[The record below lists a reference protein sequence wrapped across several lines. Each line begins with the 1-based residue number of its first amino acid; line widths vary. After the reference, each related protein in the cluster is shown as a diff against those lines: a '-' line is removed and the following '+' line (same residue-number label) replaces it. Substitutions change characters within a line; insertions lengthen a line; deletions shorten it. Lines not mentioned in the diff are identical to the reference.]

1 MKRISFQ
8 SHLENQMIGEKEV
21 NVLDEKRKGEIA
33 LAAIKAKVRQEMAL
47 RDIANVKRNIG
58 NSVKEPEMVAINAT
72 AEELLELTKSL
83 LEEVF
88 QKQMKAI

>member
-1 MKRISFQ
+1 M
-8 SHLENQMIGEKEV
+8 
-21 NVLDEKRKGEIA
+21 DEKRKGELA
-33 LAAIKAKVRQEMAL
+33 LAAIKAQVRKEMAL
-47 RDIANVKRNIG
+47 RDIANIKRNIG
-58 NSVKEPEMVAINAT
+58 NSVKESEMVAINAT

>member
-1 MKRISFQ
+1 MEEQ
-8 SHLENQMIGEKEV
+8 
-21 NVLDEKRKGEIA
+21 RKGEIA
-33 LAAIKAKVRQEMAL
+33 LAVKKVDVRKKTAL

-58 NSVKEPEMVAINAT
+58 NLVKEPEMVAINTT

-88 QKQMKAI
+88 GEQMKAIS

>member
-1 MKRISFQ
+1 M
-8 SHLENQMIGEKEV
+8 
-21 NVLDEKRKGEIA
+21 DEKRKGEIA